1 MQIYY
6 DIREFQPLQNA
17 VVTIG
22 TFDGV
27 HLGHRKIISRLQEIA
42 RECDGETVI
51 LTFFPHPRMI
61 LHPEDQNLKLLNTIT
76 EKAQLLAALGID
88 HLIITPFSRDFSNL
102 SAKEYIREMLVERIG
117 TKKIVIG
124 YDHRFG
130 KDRSGGLAEL
140 QQFAPVYGYEVE
152 EILEQDVNEVAV
164 SSSRIRK
171 ALLQGEITLAN
182 QFLGYAFFITG
193 KVIRGD
199 QIGRTL
205 GYPTANLFIEESY
218 KLIPADG
225 IYAVSVVGFGE
236 GERLKGERRKAKG
249 ETEKDLSAANSL
261 SPGEGWGEASKKL
274 FGMAY
279 IGHRPTI
286 NGMTRNIEVNIFD
299 FDGDIYN
306 QTLQMSFH
314 AFIRHD
320 IKFPGLEELTQQLGR
335 DKESVLSYF
344 S

>member
-140 QQFAPVYGYEVE
+140 QQFAPVYGYEAE

-171 ALLQGEITLAN
+171 ALLQGEITWAN

-225 IYAVSVVGFGE
+225 IYAVSVEVGAE
-236 GERLKGERRKAKG
+236 MKERRAG
-249 ETEKDLSAANSL
+249 NIAGGILLSTL
-261 SPGEGWGEASKKL
+261 RSPLPAPRSPLLK
-274 FGMAY
+274 GMAY